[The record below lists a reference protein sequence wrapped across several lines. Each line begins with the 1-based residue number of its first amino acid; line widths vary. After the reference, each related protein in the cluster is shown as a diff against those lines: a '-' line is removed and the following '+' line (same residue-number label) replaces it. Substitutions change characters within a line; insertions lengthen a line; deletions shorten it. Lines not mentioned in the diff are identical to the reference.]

1 VTTIATVTTP
11 QDLLTAAN
19 AADIVTIRVSGE
31 IAGLPTLRLRSG
43 QRLAGD
49 GDGASLRFASDAD
62 GVELSADNAVT
73 GLAITV
79 DPERRAVFNDTAHP
93 GFGRIELGGLRL
105 TGNLRLL
112 AAGAATGGHVDAHGI
127 DIVAADARGFA
138 ERPKGFGVE
147 VIAGAFTIW
156 NMQPDAGS
164 RLTAD
169 LTAISAGRAG
179 APVRGSGVF
188 VGGTPGGGRTMVR
201 RLETGEVHSDGGI
214 APGTADQ
221 ISGGVFTVHG
231 AWVDSVRNAGPVT
244 TYGPNDMV
252 LDNWGTVERWQADG
266 KVTSYGPSGIGFV
279 NFGELGVLRVN
290 DTIETFGLGARGFN
304 VYAGTVR
311 DAEFDRV
318 ITRADGA
325 VGIQISQPVGRI
337 AVRRGIVTY
346 GGVGSSL
353 VKGVVMQLPAIA
365 LSIKPGGSA
374 QEIAI
379 EGGLLSHG
387 AGIEPLELHG
397 RIERFSVSGSFG
409 PAGAG
414 FEAM

>member
-1 VTTIATVTTP
+1 V
-11 QDLLTAAN
+11 
-19 AADIVTIRVSGE
+19 
-31 IAGLPTLRLRSG
+31 
-43 QRLAGD
+43 
-49 GDGASLRFASDAD
+49 
-62 GVELSADNAVT
+62 
-73 GLAITV
+73 
-79 DPERRAVFNDTAHP
+79 
-93 GFGRIELGGLRL
+93 
-105 TGNLRLL
+105 
-112 AAGAATGGHVDAHGI
+112 
-127 DIVAADARGFA
+127 
-138 ERPKGFGVE
+138 
-147 VIAGAFTIW
+147 
-156 NMQPDAGS
+156 
-164 RLTAD
+164 
-169 LTAISAGRAG
+169 
-179 APVRGSGVF
+179 
-188 VGGTPGGGRTMVR
+188 PGGGRTMVR
-201 RLETGEVHSDGGI
+201 RLETGELHSDGGI

-290 DTIETFGLGARGFN
+290 DTIETFGLGSRGFN